1 MFCYRCGKKL
11 QENEI
16 YYSKC
21 GFRRFHNY
29 QKEPMALGSS
39 LSEEQAIRYYLNVG
53 YSCNSITIFLNLYH
67 DVSISIR
74 ALKKNSGITV
84 VKRKQMVFIKNI
96 VRCTIER

>member
-1 MFCYRCGKKL
+1 MFCYRCGK
-11 QENEI
+11 ENEI

-29 QKEPMALGSS
+29 QKEPIALGSS

-74 ALKKNSGITV
+74 AVKKT
-84 VKRKQMVFIKNI
+84 QALQL
-96 VRCTIER
+96 